1 MLKNETNVSLK
12 NLYHTY
18 TNFIDKAMSCN
29 SHPSLYITFDP
40 LKKESIIE
48 TLAYF
53 HTQDLGIMGKNSIEI
68 EKKYNPENT
77 ANNIINA
84 ITHIYNSKK

>member
-40 LKKESIIE
+40 LKKKTVFPKYANIYLIKYFKIQFKILVKIILTLKKTCKSE
-48 TLAYF
+48 TF
-53 HTQDLGIMGKNSIEI
+53 RQIQV
-68 EKKYNPENT
+68 
-77 ANNIINA
+77 
-84 ITHIYNSKK
+84 